1 MSSARDK
8 ILNKLPDT
16 EKKRTTYIVSEG
28 IYAKREGSLT
38 DIFKA
43 ELELVDG
50 EVFIVDSKENL
61 DIEINNYLKN
71 NNLNKIYSNYSDINI
86 NDDFQE
92 IKEFSTEIEVAITTC
107 EYLSART
114 GSVVLSSQNDG
125 RRINIFAPTHIV
137 VANENQILPDVDDC
151 INALSEKYDKL
162 PSTISFATGPSRTA
176 DIEKTLILGA
186 HGPKKLIVFII
197 KNSK

>member
-1 MSSARDK
+1 MSSAREK

-16 EKKRTTYIVSEG
+16 EKSKKDYAASEN
-28 IYAKREGSLT
+28 IYAKRKASLLE
-38 DIFKA
+38 IFKA

-50 EVFIVDSKENL
+50 EVFIVD
-61 DIEINNYLKN
+61 DINNLQSSIDRYLKDKGLNDIYN
-71 NNLNKIYSNYSDINI
+71 NHPDVKINENFNIIN
-86 NDDFQE
+86 
-92 IKEFSTEIEVAITTC
+92 EFSTKIEVAITTC

-114 GSVVLSSQNDG
+114 GSVVLSSNNDG

-137 VANENQILPDVDDC
+137 VANQSQIKSDIDEC
-151 INALSEKYDKL
+151 ISSLNLKYDKL
-162 PSTISFATGPSRTA
+162 PSSISFATGPSRTA

>member
-1 MSSARDK
+1 MSSAREK

-16 EKKRTTYIVSEG
+16 ERTKTEYTVSEG
-28 IYAKREGSLT
+28 IYAKREGSLL

-43 ELELVDG
+43 ELELVNG
-50 EVFIVDSKENL
+50 EVFIVDAKENL

-71 NNLNKIYSNYSDINI
+71 NSLNKIYSNYPDIKI
-86 NDDFQE
+86 KDDFQL
-92 IKEFSTEIEVAITTC
+92 IKEFSTEMEVAITTC

-114 GSVVLSSQNDG
+114 GSVMLSSHEDG

-137 VANENQILPDVDDC
+137 VANENQILPDIDDC
-151 INALSEKYDKL
+151 ITSLTKKYDRL
-162 PSTISFATGPSRTA
+162 PSSISFATGPSRTA

-186 HGPKKLIVFII
+186 HGPKKLTVFII